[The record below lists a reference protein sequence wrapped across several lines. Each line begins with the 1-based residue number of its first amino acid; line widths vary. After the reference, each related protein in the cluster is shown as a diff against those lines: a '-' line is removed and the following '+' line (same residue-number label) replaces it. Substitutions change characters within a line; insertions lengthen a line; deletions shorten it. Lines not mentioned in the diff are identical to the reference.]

1 LERLLTPWVKEVLK
15 NAEQESQTFQIEKT
29 PLKDRLPIIW
39 EEVVKILK
47 GVIPYVVV
55 GIAIGGLMHGYI
67 PEGFFAKYMGKEN
80 LFAVPAATIL
90 AVPMYSNASGVLP
103 IVQVLVSKG
112 IPLGT
117 AIAFMMGVVG
127 LSLPEGML
135 LKKVM
140 TLQLIGIFF
149 GVVMLC
155 IIISGYLFNF
165 IL

>member
-1 LERLLTPWVKEVLK
+1 
-15 NAEQESQTFQIEKT
+15 
-29 PLKDRLPIIW
+29 
-39 EEVVKILK
+39 
-47 GVIPYVVV
+47 
-55 GIAIGGLMHGYI
+55 MHGYI
-67 PEGFFAKYMGKEN
+67 PEAFFQKYMSRDN
-80 LFAVPAATIL
+80 LFAVPAATVL

-140 TLQLIGIFF
+140 TIKLMGIFF
-149 GVVMLC
+149 GTVVCSIFVRVLVMFANVSPIESVTLKA
-155 IIISGYLFNF
+155 SFSFSVNRF
-165 IL
+165 SPNV